1 MLDAL
6 PDHVLAFVKPT
17 APVNA
22 AVNAPSVESN
32 HGLMMPRRNNT
43 RAQDRAKRIETER
56 ELNNA

>member
-1 MLDAL
+1 MPL

-22 AVNAPSVESN
+22 AVNAPSVEPN

-43 RAQDRAKRIETER
+43 RAQDHAKRIETER
-56 ELNNA
+56 ELNDA